1 MTGRVKGFSRWRP
14 QRRTLPI
21 LSDIEAVL
29 EEYAEYLPLTIRTIF
44 YRLVSRGYPK
54 TETFYNSVQEVCNRA
69 RRCGRIDF
77 DAIRDDGFSRQ
88 GGEWF
93 STYQTP
99 EDYYRAHDELYNRY
113 RRSWHADQLAYV
125 RVLCEASGM
134 VPMLERAV
142 EAYRVEV
149 SSSSGFD
156 SLTVKHDLFQDAL
169 RRDEEQGQSTI
180 LLHAG
185 DHDPSG
191 VSVYESMAEDLAAF
205 CEDRGKDGLIEV
217 RRVALTPE
225 QIITLGIATTPDE
238 VKPTDSRS
246 RAFLERGLDP
256 AAQLEAIPPD
266 TLSQIVRQA
275 VDNALDLD
283 VLAASREQEWHEYR
297 RVQRKLD
304 EVNEVLREAFGLDA

>member
-1 MTGRVKGFSRWRP
+1 MAGRVKGFSRWRP

-44 YRLVSRGYPK
+44 YRVVSRGYPK

-69 RRCGRIDF
+69 RRCRRIDF

-93 STYQTP
+93 SIYQTP
-99 EDYYRAHDELYNRY
+99 EDYYRTHDELYNHY
-113 RRSWHADQLAYV
+113 RRSWHADQPAYA

-142 EAYRVEV
+142 EDYRVEV

-185 DHDPSG
+185 DHDPP
-191 VSVYESMAEDLAAF
+191 
-205 CEDRGKDGLIEV
+205 RGKAHGQPVEGVPGARPRPGGAVGGDPPGHA
-217 RRVALTPE
+217 VADCP
-225 QIITLGIATTPDE
+225 
-238 VKPTDSRS
+238 
-246 RAFLERGLDP
+246 
-256 AAQLEAIPPD
+256 
-266 TLSQIVRQA
+266 
-275 VDNALDLD
+275 
-283 VLAASREQEWHEYR
+283 ASRRKRPRPR
-297 RVQRKLD
+297 RARRISGARMARVPAGTEEARRGKRGAARSVRAGRMRRGD
-304 EVNEVLREAFGLDA
+304 MRETDCASGA